1 MRRRC
6 GWSESKPS
14 SKIAA
19 VKDKLPSWLSTLAV
33 GALVVLPLLGLLFAI
48 VNRQPDAFTG
58 EVTSMSGLISGAGVG
73 VLLLRSLALATA
85 VAICS
90 VLCGGWL
97 AWVEHRTRVPRWWA
111 LLTLLPLAMPSYLVA
126 ATVRTAL
133 SPGGWVGGVL
143 GLPHMTGFGVAVL
156 VLTVITAPLSQ
167 LIIGAALRNT
177 SLAEEEAART
187 LGANPARVFR
197 TVTLPRLQ
205 PAIGFSGLLALLYA
219 ISDFGAVAVLDVPVL
234 TWRLYLAV
242 ENQDVAR
249 AAVLGGATLLAT
261 LPLFFATR
269 WMRGSRVQAG
279 VANQRTGQRDPQ
291 TGLHRWA
298 TVGVLL
304 LVVGMGVVIPT
315 ATLVHWV
322 LDGWRRSLPF
332 VNPWSALIDTTGAAL
347 AGALLTV
354 LLAALPAW
362 VVVSRQRKQ
371 QAHGWLEDGVYLTS
385 ALPGVLLALGL
396 MLAALQFS
404 PAFGQGTYAVLLGSG
419 VLLMMGYATR
429 YVAEVF
435 APLRVAFLGLDQRQ
449 IESAQ
454 VLGASPIRR
463 LQTVVLPTIAP
474 GLAVAFVIGFNA
486 IVKELPVTLLLGSAT
501 GLRTL
506 SFRIWDRYNEALWH
520 DAGVAGL
527 LLVMLAFAS
536 AALTVRWRQT

>member
-1 MRRRC
+1 MHRRC

-14 SKIAA
+14 SKIGS
-19 VKDKLPSWLSTLAV
+19 VNDKLPSWISALAV
-33 GALVVLPLLGLLFAI
+33 GSLVVLPLIGLIFAI
-48 VNRQPDAFTG
+48 VNRQPDPFSG
-58 EVTSMSGLISGAGVG
+58 ETKSLYELISGAGVG
-73 VLLLRSLALATA
+73 VLLLRSMALATA
-85 VAICS
+85 VAVCS

-97 AWVEHRTRVPRWWA
+97 AWVEHRTQVPRWWA

-133 SPGGWVGGVL
+133 SPGGWVGSAL

-177 SLAEEEAART
+177 SVAEEEAART
-187 LGANPARVFR
+187 LGANPARVFQ
-197 TVTLPRLQ
+197 TVTLPRLR

-261 LPLFFATR
+261 MPLFLATR
-269 WMRGSRVQAG
+269 WMRGTQVPAS
-279 VANQRTGQRDPQ
+279 VANQRMGHRNQQ
-291 TGLHRWA
+291 TGLHRWT
-298 TVGVLL
+298 TVAVLL
-304 LVVGMGVVIPT
+304 LVLGIGVVIPT
-315 ATLVHWV
+315 ATLVQWV
-322 LDGWRRSLPF
+322 MDGWRRSLPF
-332 VNPWSALIDTTGAAL
+332 VNPWRALLDTTGAAL
-347 AGALLTV
+347 AGAFLTV

-404 PAFGQGTYAVLLGSG
+404 PAFGEGTYSVLLGSG

-454 VLGASPIRR
+454 VLGARPMRR
-463 LQTVVLPTIAP
+463 LHTVVLPAIAHP
-474 GLAVAFVIGFNA
+474 RLA
-486 IVKELPVTLLLGSAT
+486 EL
-501 GLRTL
+501 LRPR
-506 SFRIWDRYNEALWH
+506 S
-520 DAGVAGL
+520 V
-527 LLVMLAFAS
+527 
-536 AALTVRWRQT
+536 